1 LKPASELQAT
11 AASFSKKAEAELK
24 NVSSNERSL
33 KVRMGDELV
42 AKKVNVKELVA
53 SWAKRGE
60 EPISKTEFRQHVR
73 KMLDKTNAKEV
84 DALFNELDEDHGGS
98 LDVPEIRA
106 ALKKL
111 QNAAAKRAEE
121 LAEMR
126 AKADHFQMRANF
138 ASKAAQLTG
147 ELERTKKELEV
158 QKKGSNNTFGQR
170 LGMKLVGKGIKVG
183 DLLLKWNDSKSG
195 AISKGEW
202 RKHVAQLMVMK
213 PTDPAALAGGE
224 VDVLFDSLNNG
235 KSLDEKAAKVALA
248 TLAEAGKEVGATT
261 ARLEKSVKTLL
272 DSSKKAQNEL
282 QKLIDED
289 AAAAIEAERLA
300 REAEEEKA
308 AARRAK
314 AEAKAAKEATG

>member
-1 LKPASELQAT
+1 
-11 AASFSKKAEAELK
+11 
-24 NVSSNERSL
+24 
-33 KVRMGDELV
+33 
-42 AKKVNVKELVA
+42 
-53 SWAKRGE
+53 
-60 EPISKTEFRQHVR
+60 
-73 KMLDKTNAKEV
+73 
-84 DALFNELDEDHGGS
+84 
-98 LDVPEIRA
+98 
-106 ALKKL
+106 
-111 QNAAAKRAEE
+111 
-121 LAEMR
+121 
-126 AKADHFQMRANF
+126 
-138 ASKAAQLTG
+138 
-147 ELERTKKELEV
+147 
-158 QKKGSNNTFGQR
+158 
-170 LGMKLVGKGIKVG
+170 
-183 DLLLKWNDSKSG
+183 
-195 AISKGEW
+195 
-202 RKHVAQLMVMK
+202 MVMK

>member
-1 LKPASELQAT
+1 MPEDPKSPKKFDWPRRRKASRTVSPVENLDERLAGAAGSPTRGGKGSPSPIPGKKKGPAPLKPASELQAT

-202 RKHVAQLMVMK
+202 RKVPRLSASK
-213 PTDPAALAGGE
+213 TLAG
-224 VDVLFDSLNNG
+224 F
-235 KSLDEKAAKVALA
+235 
-248 TLAEAGKEVGATT
+248 VGASLTSWH
-261 ARLEKSVKTLL
+261 RLSP
-272 DSSKKAQNEL
+272 
-282 QKLIDED
+282 
-289 AAAAIEAERLA
+289 
-300 REAEEEKA
+300 
-308 AARRAK
+308 
-314 AEAKAAKEATG
+314 